1 MVLLTIWRFPKMGV
15 PPNHPFLFGIF
26 HYKPYDGE
34 NWIDMEEWRIY
45 DIGYIYIYRSIWKNH
60 RIETAYDR
68 GNTH

>member
-1 MVLLTIWRFPKMGV
+1 MGV

-45 DIGYIYIYRSIWKNH
+45 DIGYIYIQIYMEES
-60 RIETAYDR
+60 
-68 GNTH
+68 

>member
-1 MVLLTIWRFPKMGV
+1 MGV

-45 DIGYIYIYRSIWKNH
+45 DIGYIYTDLYG
-60 RIETAYDR
+60 RIIGLKQHMIVEIRTKDV
-68 GNTH
+68 GI

>member
-1 MVLLTIWRFPKMGV
+1 MDGGTLSFQ
-15 PPNHPFLFGIF
+15 PFLFGIF